1 MKRSPAFGLS
11 WYSLTILA
19 LLSFFSCIK
28 EAEPVT
34 GPVELTGFLANIKK
48 DHPRLLLLDTRID
61 ELKQLRKSDALLD
74 QYISACLSRANSYL
88 TKPMLERVLTG
99 PRLLSVS
106 RELLI
111 RSYCLSFAYRF
122 TEDRKYFDGA
132 LNNLKAVCAFSD
144 WNPSHFLDVAEML
157 HGVAIGYDWLYADL
171 SKSDR
176 EILREGM
183 KKHGLNEYQKRSGEW
198 WNKAENNWNQVCNA
212 GLIVGALALAKS
224 DPTYAQELVPKA
236 ISNLSVALKNYAPD
250 GLWYEGPAYWSYA
263 TEYLSY
269 GMAALES
276 SLGNMQGLDQ
286 HPGLRE
292 TGLVPMVC
300 ASPNYNFL
308 NFADAGE
315 NSRSDASPA
324 FMFLAKIYQNANI
337 SNYYHEVIKAR
348 NLLPHPL
355 GVVWY
360 QAPSNTAVPR
370 TLDQFFKGKV
380 EAVIFRSAWNDPKAL
395 WLGIKGGINGS
406 EHSHLDLGNF
416 ELEAGGVRWAKD
428 LGSDDYNL
436 PGYWTMGV
444 NGQRWSYYR
453 LNSFSHNVPL
463 LGNQNQYPLAKAQ
476 FSQVELNTSTPFAI
490 LDLTE
495 AYRDFASKSTR
506 KVSLINQRS
515 AFLIE
520 DEFVLIKNT
529 EVAWGMMTANSIEVQ
544 KGGKA
549 MLRNATITTRTL
561 EAEVISPQ
569 GTEFSIESAVQKAPE
584 KLNTGHS
591 RLMLRLPNQTG
602 NVKVIVKLT
611 PKG

>member
-1 MKRSPAFGLS
+1 MTL
-11 WYSLTILA
+11 LA

-28 EAEPVT
+28 DAEPIPE
-34 GPVELTGFLANIKK
+34 PVVFTGFLSNIKK
-48 DHPRLLLLDTRID
+48 DHPRLLLLDTRIE
-61 ELKQLRKSDALLD
+61 ELKQLRKTDALLD

-88 TKPMLERVLTG
+88 TKPVLERVLTG

-122 TEDRKYFDGA
+122 TGDRKYFDA
-132 LNNLKAVCAFSD
+132 TLNNLKAVCAFSD

-171 SKSDR
+171 SKADR

-183 KKHGLNEYQKRSGEW
+183 KKHGLNEYQKRGGEW

-212 GLIVGALALAKS
+212 GLIVGALALAET

-236 ISNLSVALKNYAPD
+236 ISNLSFALKNYAPD

-286 HPGLRE
+286 QPGLRE

-355 GVVWY
+355 GVIWY
-360 QAPSNTAVPR
+360 QAPSNTAAPR

-476 FSQVELNTSTPFAI
+476 FSQVELNTATPFAI

-520 DEFVLIKNT
+520 DEFVLTKTT

-544 KGGKA
+544 QGGKA
-549 MLRNATITTRTL
+549 ILRNATITTRTL
-561 EAEVISPQ
+561 EAEIVSPQ
-569 GTEFSIESAVQKAPE
+569 GAAFSVESAVQKAPE

-591 RLMLRLPNQTG
+591 RLMLRLPNQSG

-611 PKG
+611 PKC

>member
-1 MKRSPAFGLS
+1 MKNYAFGS
-11 WYSLTILA
+11 RWFMVSILT
-19 LLSFFSCIK
+19 LLSFFSCKKNPESNID
-28 EAEPVT
+28 
-34 GPVELTGFLANIKK
+34 PVEFTGFLVGVKK
-48 DHPRLLLLDTRID
+48 DHPRLIFLDER
-61 ELKQLRKSDALLD
+61 LKDLQQLRKSDPLLE
-74 QYISACLSRANSYL
+74 QYINACISRANSYA
-88 TKPMLERVLTG
+88 TKPVLERVLIG

-111 RSYCLSFAYRF
+111 RSYCLSFAYRL
-122 TEDRKYFDGA
+122 TKDKKYLNAA

-183 KKHGLNEYQKRSGEW
+183 KKHGLNEYQKRGGEW

-212 GLIVGALALAKS
+212 GLIVGALALAET
-224 DPTYAQELVPKA
+224 DPAYAQELIPKA

-269 GMAALES
+269 GMAALQS
-276 SLGNMQGLDQ
+276 AKGSMQGLDQ
-286 HPGLRE
+286 YPGLVE

-300 ASPNYNFL
+300 ASPNYGFL

-324 FMFLAKIYQNANI
+324 FMFLAQTYRNPNV
-337 SNYYHEVIKAR
+337 SNYYHEVLKAR

-355 GVVWY
+355 AVVWY
-360 QAPSNTAVPR
+360 QAPSSSAEPR
-370 TLDQFFKGKV
+370 TLDQYFRGKV
-380 EAVIFRSAWNDPKAL
+380 EVVTFRSKWNDPAAI
-395 WLGIKGGINGS
+395 WLGIKGGVNSS

-444 NGQRWSYYR
+444 GGKRWTYYR

-463 LGNQNQYPLAKAQ
+463 LGNKNQYELAVAK
-476 FSQVELNTSTPFAI
+476 FTELKLNQAEPSAT
-490 LDLTE
+490 LDLSE

-506 KVSLINQRS
+506 KVSLVNNRS
-515 AFLIE
+515 AVLME
-520 DEFVLIKNT
+520 DEFVLTKST
-529 EVAWGMMTANSIEVQ
+529 AVAWGMTTHNSIEVQ

-549 MLRNATITTRTL
+549 ILRNATITTRTL
-561 EAEVISPQ
+561 EAEILAPA
-569 GTEFSIESAVQKAPE
+569 GAEFTVESAVQKAPE

-591 RLMLRLPNQTG
+591 RLMIRLSNQTG

>member
-34 GPVELTGFLANIKK
+34 EPVQLTGFLANIKK
-48 DHPRLLLLDTRID
+48 DHPRLLLLDTRIE

-122 TEDRKYFDGA
+122 TGDRKYFDGA

-157 HGVAIGYDWLYADL
+157 HGVAIGYDWLYDDL
-171 SKSDR
+171 SKADR

-183 KKHGLNEYQKRSGEW
+183 KKHGLNEYEKRSGEW

-212 GLIVGALALAKS
+212 GLIVGALALAES
-224 DPTYAQELVPKA
+224 DPTYAQELVPRA

-276 SLGNMQGLDQ
+276 SLGNMQGLEQ
-286 HPGLRE
+286 YPGLRE

-337 SNYYHEVIKAR
+337 SNYFHEVIKAR

-360 QAPSNTAVPR
+360 QAPSSTAVPR

-476 FSQVELNTSTPFAI
+476 FSQVELNTATPFAI

-495 AYRDFASKSTR
+495 AYRDFASKITR

-549 MLRNATITTRTL
+549 MLRNSTITTRTL

-569 GTEFSIESAVQKAPE
+569 GAEFSVESAVQKAPE

-611 PKG
+611 PKS

>member
-1 MKRSPAFGLS
+1 
-11 WYSLTILA
+11 LTLLA

-28 EAEPVT
+28 DAEPIPE
-34 GPVELTGFLANIKK
+34 PVVFTGFLSNIKK
-48 DHPRLLLLDTRID
+48 DHPRLLLLDTRIE
-61 ELKQLRKSDALLD
+61 ELKQLRKTDALLD

-88 TKPMLERVLTG
+88 TKPVLERVLTG

-122 TEDRKYFDGA
+122 TGDRKYFDA
-132 LNNLKAVCAFSD
+132 TLNNLKAVCAFSD

-171 SKSDR
+171 SKADR

-183 KKHGLNEYQKRSGEW
+183 KKHGLNEYQKRGGEW

-212 GLIVGALALAKS
+212 GLIVGALALAET

-236 ISNLSVALKNYAPD
+236 ISNLSFALKNYAPD

-286 HPGLRE
+286 QPGLRE

-355 GVVWY
+355 GVIWY
-360 QAPSNTAVPR
+360 QAPSNTAAPR

-476 FSQVELNTSTPFAI
+476 FSQVELNTATPFAI

-520 DEFVLIKNT
+520 DEFVLTKTT

-544 KGGKA
+544 QGGKA
-549 MLRNATITTRTL
+549 ILRNATITTRTL
-561 EAEVISPQ
+561 EAEIVSPQ
-569 GTEFSIESAVQKAPE
+569 GAAFSVESAVQKAPE

-591 RLMLRLPNQTG
+591 RLMLRLPNQSG

-611 PKG
+611 PKC

>member
-1 MKRSPAFGLS
+1 MTL
-11 WYSLTILA
+11 LA

-28 EAEPVT
+28 DAEPIPE
-34 GPVELTGFLANIKK
+34 PVVFIGFLANIKK
-48 DHPRLLLLDTRID
+48 DHPRLLLLDTRIE
-61 ELKQLRKSDALLD
+61 ELKQLRKTDALLD

-88 TKPMLERVLTG
+88 TKPVLERVLTG

-122 TEDRKYFDGA
+122 TGDRKYFDAA

-171 SKSDR
+171 SKADR

-183 KKHGLNEYQKRSGEW
+183 KKHGLNEYQKRGGEW

-212 GLIVGALALAKS
+212 GLIVGALALAET

-236 ISNLSVALKNYAPD
+236 ISNLSFALKNYAPD

-300 ASPNYNFL
+300 ASPNYSFL

-360 QAPSNTAVPR
+360 QALSSTAAPR

-476 FSQVELNTSTPFAI
+476 FSQVELNTATPFAI

-520 DEFVLIKNT
+520 DEFVLTKTT
-529 EVAWGMMTANSIEVQ
+529 EVAWGMMTANSIEIQ
-544 KGGKA
+544 QGGKVI
-549 MLRNATITTRTL
+549 LRNATITTRTL
-561 EAEVISPQ
+561 EAEIVSPQ
-569 GTEFSIESAVQKAPE
+569 GAAFSVESAVQKAPE

-591 RLMLRLPNQTG
+591 RLMIRLPNQTG

>member
-1 MKRSPAFGLS
+1 MSTIYYPCKR
-11 WYSLTILA
+11 WYFFTHLILFV
-19 LLSFFSCIK
+19 FFSCSK
-28 EAEPVT
+28 TPLSTPQTVT
-34 GPVELTGFLANIKK
+34 FTGWLADVKK
-48 DHPRLLLLDTRID
+48 DHPRLILQENRLEEI
-61 ELKQLRKSDALLD
+61 KQLRKTDPLLD
-74 QYISACLSRANSYL
+74 QYINACLSRANTYA
-88 TKPMLERVLTG
+88 TKPLLERVLTG

-122 TEDRKYFDGA
+122 TGDKKYLSA
-132 LNNLKAVCAFSD
+132 AVNNLKAVCAFSD

-171 SKSDR
+171 SKADR
-176 EILREGM
+176 EILREAM
-183 KKHGLNEYQKRSGEW
+183 KNHGLNEYQKRSSEW

-212 GLIVGALALAKS
+212 GLIIGALALAET
-224 DPTYAQELVPKA
+224 DPTYAQELAPKA

-269 GMAALES
+269 GMAALQTAK
-276 SLGNMQGLDQ
+276 GNMQGLDQ
-286 HPGLRE
+286 YPGLRE
-292 TGLVPMVC
+292 TGLVPMIC
-300 ASPNYNFL
+300 ASPNYSFL

-324 FMFLAKIYQNANI
+324 FLFLAKTYNNPNI

-348 NLLPHPL
+348 SLLAHPL
-355 GVVWY
+355 AVLWY
-360 QAPSNTAVPR
+360 QAPSSAATARV
-370 TLDQFFKGKV
+370 LDQYFQGKV
-380 EAVIFRSAWNDPKAL
+380 EVVTFRSAWNDPNAL
-395 WLGIKGGINGS
+395 WLGIKGGVNGS

-444 NGQRWSYYR
+444 GGKRWTYYR

-463 LGNQNQYPLAKAQ
+463 LGNQNQYELATAKFIQ
-476 FSQVELNTSTPFAI
+476 TDLNQANPSAT
-490 LDLTE
+490 LDLTD
-495 AYRDFASKSTR
+495 AYRNFSSKSTR

-515 AFLIE
+515 AVLME
-520 DEFVLIKNT
+520 DDFALSKTT
-529 EVAWGMMTANSIEVQ
+529 EVAWGMTTANSIELVR
-544 KGGKA
+544 GTKA
-549 MLRNATITTRTL
+549 ILRNATVTTRTL
-561 EAEVISPQ
+561 EAEILAPV
-569 GTEFSIESAVQKAPE
+569 GAAFSIESAVQKSPE

-591 RLMLRLPNQTG
+591 RLMIRLPNQTG

-611 PKG
+611 PKS